1 MANENV
7 EYANASIAAERTN
20 LNMIHIFENLRARC
34 YLNGMYHLK
43 TQNKA
48 LHRIVGP
55 GELSMRTT
63 VVLCNLIDGMNVW
76 NGVDGLVGQLTAM
89 EIVLTPKET
98 NVALPRLSTDGM
110 SNSDR

>member
-7 EYANASIAAERTN
+7 EYANASIAAELNN
-20 LNMIHIFENLRARC
+20 LHMLHMFENLHALC

-76 NGVDGLVGQLTAM
+76 NGVDGLAGQLSAM
-89 EIVLTPKET
+89 EIVIKQKK
-98 NVALPRLSTDGM
+98 
-110 SNSDR
+110 